1 MNTLINKWLKKSYP
15 RNYLIRHPYQGA
27 GIITLFLLGFVII
40 YRPLESH
47 ETGVMTYP
55 QTMAIYCMA
64 AGVSILGSILLFR
77 RIVLFSVG
85 REWTFGKEIL
95 FILLVLTGMGT
106 AIYFIGFLVEPPADR
121 WNIPTFL
128 DSLIN
133 ALLVGILP
141 FLFFTALN
149 YRYLLYPAA
158 EKPGPGLISDLD
170 VSPGE
175 EPMNIQSKL
184 KREALDFFPGQFLY
198 AESDGN
204 YVHFHLMVKGEP
216 KRKTIRNSISD
227 IERQFS
233 GIPWFF
239 RTHRAYIVNLKK
251 VVEKQGNASGYR
263 LKLEGT
269 HFKVP
274 VSRTNTGVFDKK
286 FKFYHT

>member
-1 MNTLINKWLKKSYP
+1 MNALINRWLKRSYP

-27 GIITLFLLGFVII
+27 LIITIFLLGFVII

-47 ETGVMTYP
+47 ETGVLTYP
-55 QTMAIYCMA
+55 QTMAVYCVA
-64 AGVSILGSILLFR
+64 AGLSILGFILLFR
-77 RIVLFSVG
+77 RIGLFSVV
-85 REWTFGKEIL
+85 REWTFVKEVL

-133 ALLVGILP
+133 AFLVGILP
-141 FLFFTALN
+141 FLFFTSLH
-149 YRYLLYPAA
+149 YRYLLHPAA
-158 EKPGPGLISDLD
+158 EAPYPAHGPDPD

-175 EPMNIQSKL
+175 ERLNIQSKL

-204 YVHFHLMVKGEP
+204 YVHFHLMEKGVP

-239 RTHRAYIVNLKK
+239 RTHRAYIVNMKK
-251 VVEKQGNASGYR
+251 VAEKQGNTSGYR
-263 LKLEGT
+263 LKLAGT
-269 HFKVP
+269 NFRVP
-274 VSRTNTGVFDKK
+274 VSRTNTGLFDKK
-286 FKFYHT
+286 FKLYHF

>member
-1 MNTLINKWLKKSYP
+1 MNVLINKWLKRGYP

-47 ETGVMTYP
+47 ETGVLTYP
-55 QTMAIYCMA
+55 QTMTIYCVA
-64 AGVSILGSILLFR
+64 AGLSILGFMLLFR
-77 RIVLFSVG
+77 RIEPFSMA
-85 REWTFGKEIL
+85 REWTFGKEVL
-95 FILLVLTGMGT
+95 FILLVLAGMGT
-106 AIYFIGFLVEPPADR
+106 GIYFIGFLVEPPADR

-133 ALLVGILP
+133 AFLVGILP
-141 FLFFTALN
+141 FLFFTSLH
-149 YRYLLYPAA
+149 YRYLIYPMA
-158 EKPGPGLISDLD
+158 EAFPPARGLDPD

-175 EPMNIQSKL
+175 ARLNIQSKL

-204 YVHFHLMVKGEP
+204 YVHFHLIEKGEP
-216 KRKTIRNSISD
+216 KRKTVRNSISD

-239 RTHRAYIVNLKK
+239 RTHRAYIVNMKK
-251 VVEKQGNASGYR
+251 VVGKQGNTSGYR
-263 LKLEGT
+263 LKLEGVS
-269 HFKVP
+269 FRVP
-274 VSRTNTGVFDKK
+274 VSRTHTGLFDKK
-286 FKFYHT
+286 FKHYHF

>member
-1 MNTLINKWLKKSYP
+1 MNALIDRWLKKGYP
-15 RNYLIRHPYQGA
+15 RNYLMRYPYQGA

-47 ETGVMTYP
+47 ETGVLTYP

-64 AGVSILGSILLFR
+64 AGVSILGFILLFR
-77 RIVLFSVG
+77 RIGLFSIA
-85 REWTFGKEIL
+85 REWTFGKEVL
-95 FILLVLTGMGT
+95 FIFLVLTGMGT

-133 ALLVGILP
+133 AFLVGILP
-141 FLFFTALN
+141 FLFFTGLH
-149 YRYLLYPAA
+149 YRYLLHTTGEAPRF
-158 EKPGPGLISDLD
+158 GLVSDLD

-184 KREALDFFPGQFLY
+184 KKEALAFFPGQFLY

-216 KRKTIRNSISD
+216 KKKTIRNSISD

-233 GIPWFF
+233 GMPWFF

-251 VVEKQGNASGYR
+251 VVEKHGNTSGYR
-263 LKLEGT
+263 LKLKGT

-274 VSRTNTGVFDKK
+274 VSRPNTRVFDKK
-286 FKFYHT
+286 IKLYHT